1 MMRSYSCTA
10 APSPHRPSKKSIVR
24 RAARPLTVVSSRRRV
39 RAAKS
44 THPQNLKSSAYAFVF
59 VEKFDRAKLR
69 EQRTPLQYQVCVN
82 KGTERPYTGE
92 YWDNHE
98 PGVYVCVVC
107 GRELF
112 ASKTKF
118 DSGTGWPSF
127 WAPAQEGSVG
137 NKEDRS
143 LFMRRTEVECANC
156 GSHLGHV
163 FDEDRKS
170 TRLNSSHVSISYAVF
185 CLKKK
190 IPQVALLLV
199 GPARRRRTPRDMRH
213 TRHPNPPRGPHAGP
227 PLPSGPL
234 GRRADRSRPHDR
246 RRR

>member
-1 MMRSYSCTA
+1 M
-10 APSPHRPSKKSIVR
+10 
-24 RAARPLTVVSSRRRV
+24 

-44 THPQNLKSSAYAFVF
+44 THAQNLKSSAYAFVF
-59 VEKFDRAKLR
+59 VEKFDRARLR
-69 EQRTPLQYQVCVN
+69 EQLTPLQYQVCVN

-127 WAPAQEGSVG
+127 WAPFQEGSVG

-163 FDEDRKS
+163 FDDGPEP
-170 TRLNSSHVSISYAVF
+170 TRLRYCINSAS
-185 CLKKK
+185 LKF
-190 IPQVALLLV
+190 
-199 GPARRRRTPRDMRH
+199 
-213 TRHPNPPRGPHAGP
+213 
-227 PLPSGPL
+227 
-234 GRRADRSRPHDR
+234 RPGAP
-246 RRR
+246 